1 MQGKLTY
8 WIIYCLKNYD
18 ITHINNVNLFASNIL
33 LIASLY
39 DIMVQM
45 EGGWCNLRRFNLM
58 EEYSSIIS
66 NSNIINLIS
75 KIHEYKGKQSYL
87 LDTKKDTLETLLKVA
102 KIQSTSSSNKIEG
115 IYTTDKRIN
124 EIVNQKLEPK
134 NRNEEEIA
142 GYRDVLTLIH
152 ENYNYIDINQNTIL
166 QLHRDLYKYTGYSY
180 GGKFKNSQNF
190 IEEENEKGEKKIR
203 FTPLSPVETPIAIE
217 ELCKNYNEL
226 VNNESCDLLVLIPI
240 FILDFV
246 SIHPFNDGNG
256 RMSRLLTLL
265 LLYKANYM
273 VGKYISIEKI
283 IEETK
288 ESYYDTLEKSST
300 NWHNNENDYSYF
312 VEYYLGIILNA
323 YKEFDSRIN
332 IVENKK
338 ITAYDRIIDIFKDNI
353 IPIDKAFITN
363 KCPDLSETTIERTL
377 NKLLK
382 EDKIVKIS
390 GGRYTKYKWNN

>member
-1 MQGKLTY
+1 M
-8 WIIYCLKNYD
+8 
-18 ITHINNVNLFASNIL
+18 
-33 LIASLY
+33 
-39 DIMVQM
+39 
-45 EGGWCNLRRFNLM
+45 RRFNLM

-87 LDTKKDTLETLLKVA
+87 LDTKKDTLDTLLKVA

-115 IYTTDKRIN
+115 IYTTDKRI
-124 EIVNQKLEPK
+124 EKIVNQKLEPK

-152 ENYNYIDINQNTIL
+152 ENYNFIDINQNTIL

-180 GGKFKNSQNF
+180 GGKFKNSQNY

-288 ESYYDTLEKSST
+288 DSYYDTLEKSSL

-338 ITAYDRIIDIFKDNI
+338 ITAYERIIDIFKDNI

>member
-1 MQGKLTY
+1 M
-8 WIIYCLKNYD
+8 
-18 ITHINNVNLFASNIL
+18 
-33 LIASLY
+33 
-39 DIMVQM
+39 
-45 EGGWCNLRRFNLM
+45 RRFNLM

-66 NSNIINLIS
+66 NSNIIKLIS

-152 ENYNYIDINQNTIL
+152 ENYNFIDINQNTIL

-180 GGKFKNSQNF
+180 GGKFKNSQNY

-288 ESYYDTLEKSST
+288 ESYYDTLEKSSI

-323 YKEFDSRIN
+323 YKEFDYRIN
-332 IVENKK
+332 NVKNKK
-338 ITAYDRIIDIFKDNI
+338 ITAYDKIIDIFKDSI
-353 IPIDKAFITN
+353 IPIDKAFIMN
-363 KCPDLSETTIERTL
+363 KCPNLSETTIERTL

-382 EDKIVKIS
+382 ENKITKIS
-390 GGRYTKYKWNN
+390 GGRYTKYKWND

>member
-1 MQGKLTY
+1 
-8 WIIYCLKNYD
+8 
-18 ITHINNVNLFASNIL
+18 
-33 LIASLY
+33 
-39 DIMVQM
+39 
-45 EGGWCNLRRFNLM
+45 M

-102 KIQSTSSSNKIEG
+102 KIESTSSSNKIEG
-115 IYTTDKRIN
+115 IYTTDKRI
-124 EIVNQKLEPK
+124 EKIVNQKLEPK

-142 GYRDVLTLIH
+142 GYRDVLSLIH
-152 ENYNYIDINQNTIL
+152 ENYSFIDINKNTIL
-166 QLHRDLYKYTGYSY
+166 QLHRDLYKYTGYNY
-180 GGKFKNSQNF
+180 GGKFKNSQNY
-190 IEEENEKGEKKIR
+190 IEEENEQGEKKIR
-203 FTPLSPVETPIAIE
+203 FTPLTPVETPIAIE

-240 FILDFV
+240 FILNFV

-288 ESYYDTLEKSST
+288 DSYYNTLEKSSVK
-300 NWHNNENDYSYF
+300 WLNNENDYSYF
-312 VEYYLGIILNA
+312 VEYYLGIILHA
-323 YKEFDSRIN
+323 YKEFDSKIN
-332 IVENKK
+332 IIENKK
-338 ITAYDRIIDIFKDNI
+338 ITAYDRIIDIFKNNI
-353 IPIDKAFITN
+353 MPLDKAFIIN
-363 KCPDLSETTIERTL
+363 KCPDLSETTIERIL
-377 NKLLK
+377 SKLFKENK
-382 EDKIVKIS
+382 IIKIS
-390 GGRYTKYKWNN
+390 GGRYTKYKWNNS

>member
-1 MQGKLTY
+1 MRK
-8 WIIYCLKNYD
+8 
-18 ITHINNVNLFASNIL
+18 
-33 LIASLY
+33 
-39 DIMVQM
+39 
-45 EGGWCNLRRFNLM
+45 FNLI
-58 EEYSSIIS
+58 EEYNSIIS

-87 LDTKKDTLETLLKVA
+87 LNTKKDTLETLLKVA

-115 IYTTDKRIN
+115 IYTTDKRI
-124 EIVNQKLEPK
+124 EKIVNQKLEPK

-142 GYRDVLTLIH
+142 GYRDVLSLIH
-152 ENYNYIDINQNTIL
+152 ENYNFIDVNKNTIL

-180 GGKFKNSQNF
+180 GGKFKNSQNY

-203 FTPLSPVETPIAIE
+203 FTPLSPLETPIAIE

-265 LLYKANYM
+265 LLYKADYM
-273 VGKYISIEKI
+273 VGKYVSIEKI

-288 ESYYDTLEKSST
+288 ESYYCVLEKSSI

-323 YKEFDSRIN
+323 YKDFDSRIN
-332 IVENKK
+332 ILESKK
-338 ITAYDRIIDIFKDNI
+338 ITAYDRIIDIFKNNI
-353 IPIDKAFITN
+353 IPMDKAFIIN

-377 NKLLK
+377 YKLLK
-382 EDKIVKIS
+382 ENKIVKIS

>member
-1 MQGKLTY
+1 MRK
-8 WIIYCLKNYD
+8 
-18 ITHINNVNLFASNIL
+18 
-33 LIASLY
+33 
-39 DIMVQM
+39 
-45 EGGWCNLRRFNLM
+45 FNLID
-58 EEYSSIIS
+58 EYNSIIS

-87 LDTKKDTLETLLKVA
+87 LETKKDTLETLLKVA

-142 GYRDVLTLIH
+142 GYRDVLSLIH
-152 ENYNYIDINQNTIL
+152 DNYDFIDINNNTIL

-180 GGKFKNSQNF
+180 GGKFKNSQNY
-190 IEEENEKGEKKIR
+190 IEETNEQGEKKIR
-203 FTPLSPVETPIAIE
+203 FTPLSPVETPIAIQD
-217 ELCKNYNEL
+217 LCKSYNEL

-265 LLYKANYM
+265 LLYKANYL

-283 IEETK
+283 IEDTK
-288 ESYYDTLEKSST
+288 DSYYDTLQKSSI

-323 YKEFDSRIN
+323 YKEFDSRVN

-338 ITAYDRIIDIFKDNI
+338 ITSYDRIISIFKENI
-353 IPIDKAFITN
+353 IPIDKAFIMN
-363 KCPDLSETTIERTL
+363 KCPDLSETTIERSL
-377 NKLLK
+377 NRLLK
-382 EDKIVKIS
+382 EDRIVKIS

>member
-1 MQGKLTY
+1 MRK
-8 WIIYCLKNYD
+8 
-18 ITHINNVNLFASNIL
+18 
-33 LIASLY
+33 
-39 DIMVQM
+39 
-45 EGGWCNLRRFNLM
+45 FNLLK
-58 EEYSSIIS
+58 EYNSIIS
-66 NSNIINLIS
+66 NSNIINLMS
-75 KIHEYKGKQSYL
+75 RIHEYKGKQSYL

-115 IYTTDKRIN
+115 IYTTDKRIK

-152 ENYNYIDINQNTIL
+152 ENYNFIDIKQNTIL

-180 GGKFKNSQNF
+180 GGKFKNSQNY

-203 FTPLSPVETPIAIE
+203 FTPLSPLETPLAIE

-226 VNNESCDLLVLIPI
+226 VNNELCDLLVLIPI

-265 LLYKANYM
+265 LLYKADYL

-288 ESYYDTLEKSST
+288 DSYYNTLEKSSV
-300 NWHNNENDYSYF
+300 NWHNSENNYSYF

-338 ITAYDRIIDIFKDNI
+338 IIAYDRIIDIFKNNI
-353 IPIDKAFITN
+353 IPIDKAFIIN
-363 KCPDLSETTIERTL
+363 KCPDLSETTIERIL

-390 GGRYTKYKWNN
+390 GGRYTKYKWND

>member
-1 MQGKLTY
+1 MM
-8 WIIYCLKNYD
+8 
-18 ITHINNVNLFASNIL
+18 H
-33 LIASLY
+33 
-39 DIMVQM
+39 
-45 EGGWCNLRRFNLM
+45 LRSFNLK

-66 NSNIINLIS
+66 NNNIINLIS

-87 LDTKKDTLETLLKVA
+87 LETKKDTLKTLVNVA

-115 IYTTDKRIN
+115 IYTTDKRIK
-124 EIVNQKLEPK
+124 ELVNQKLEPK

-166 QLHRDLYKYTGYSY
+166 QLHRYLYKYTGYGY
-180 GGKFKNSQNF
+180 GGNFKNSQNY

-203 FTPLSPVETPIAIE
+203 FMPLSPLETPIAIDD
-217 ELCKNYNEL
+217 LCKNYNEL

-265 LLYKANYM
+265 LLYKANYL

-288 ESYYDTLEKSST
+288 ESYYDTLKKSSI
-300 NWHNNENDYSYF
+300 NWQNNENDYSYF

-323 YKEFDSRIN
+323 YKEFDYRIN
-332 IVENKK
+332 VIENKRL
-338 ITAYDRIIDIFKDNI
+338 TAYDRIIDIFKDNI
-353 IPIDKAFITN
+353 IPIDKAFIIN
-363 KCPDLSETTIERTL
+363 KCPNLSEITIERTL

>member
-1 MQGKLTY
+1 MRK
-8 WIIYCLKNYD
+8 
-18 ITHINNVNLFASNIL
+18 
-33 LIASLY
+33 
-39 DIMVQM
+39 
-45 EGGWCNLRRFNLM
+45 FNLM
-58 EEYSSIIS
+58 EEYNSIIS

-87 LDTKKDTLETLLKVA
+87 LDAKKDTLETLLKVA

-142 GYRDVLTLIH
+142 GYRDVLSLIH
-152 ENYNYIDINQNTIL
+152 ENYNFIDINKNTIL
-166 QLHRDLYKYTGYSY
+166 QLHRDLYKYTGYNY
-180 GGKFKNSQNF
+180 GGKFKNSQNY
-190 IEEENEKGEKKIR
+190 IEEENEQGEKKVR

-265 LLYKANYM
+265 LLYKADYM

-288 ESYYDTLEKSST
+288 DSYYDTLEKSSVK
-300 NWHNNENDYSYF
+300 WHSNENDYSYF

-332 IVENKK
+332 IIDNKK
-338 ITAYDRIIDIFKDNI
+338 ITAYDRIIDIFKNNI
-353 IPIDKAFITN
+353 IPIDKAFIIN
-363 KCPDLSETTIERTL
+363 KCPDLSETTIERIL
-377 NKLLK
+377 SRLFK
-382 EDKIVKIS
+382 EDKIIKIS
-390 GGRYTKYKWNN
+390 GGRYTKYKWNNN

>member
-1 MQGKLTY
+1 MRK
-8 WIIYCLKNYD
+8 
-18 ITHINNVNLFASNIL
+18 
-33 LIASLY
+33 
-39 DIMVQM
+39 
-45 EGGWCNLRRFNLM
+45 FNLI
-58 EEYSSIIS
+58 EEYNSIIS

-87 LDTKKDTLETLLKVA
+87 LDSKKDTLETLLKVA

-115 IYTTDKRIN
+115 IYTSDKRIN
-124 EIVNQKLEPK
+124 EIVNNKLEPK

-142 GYRDVLTLIH
+142 GYRDVLSLIH
-152 ENYNYIDINQNTIL
+152 ENYNFIDITQNTIL

-180 GGKFKNSQNF
+180 GGKFKNSQNY
-190 IEEENEKGEKKIR
+190 IEEENDKGEKKIR
-203 FTPLSPVETPIAIE
+203 FTPLSLLETPIAIE
-217 ELCKNYNEL
+217 ELCKNYNEI
-226 VNNESCDLLVLIPI
+226 VTNESCDLLVIIPI

-273 VGKYISIEKI
+273 VGKYISIEHI

-288 ESYYDTLEKSST
+288 DSYYETLEKSSI
-300 NWHNNENDYSYF
+300 NWHDNKNDYTYF

-332 IVENKK
+332 IAENKK
-338 ITAYDRIIDIFKDNI
+338 ITAYDRIINIFKDNI
-353 IPIDKAFITN
+353 VPIDKAFIMN
-363 KCPDLSETTIERTL
+363 KCPNLSETTIERTL
-377 NKLLK
+377 SKLLK
-382 EDKIVKIS
+382 EDKIIKIS

>member
-1 MQGKLTY
+1 MRK
-8 WIIYCLKNYD
+8 
-18 ITHINNVNLFASNIL
+18 
-33 LIASLY
+33 
-39 DIMVQM
+39 
-45 EGGWCNLRRFNLM
+45 FNLL
-58 EEYSSIIS
+58 EEYHSIIS
-66 NSNIINLIS
+66 NSNITNLIS

-87 LDTKKDTLETLLKVA
+87 LDTKKDTLDTLLKVA

-152 ENYNYIDINQNTIL
+152 ENYNFIDINQNTIL

-180 GGKFKNSQNF
+180 GGKFKNSQNY

-288 ESYYDTLEKSST
+288 DSYYDALEKSSI
-300 NWHNNENDYSYF
+300 NWHNNKNDYSYF

-338 ITAYDRIIDIFKDNI
+338 ITAYKRIIDIFKDNI

-363 KCPDLSETTIERTL
+363 KCPNLSETTIERTL

>member
-1 MQGKLTY
+1 MRK
-8 WIIYCLKNYD
+8 
-18 ITHINNVNLFASNIL
+18 
-33 LIASLY
+33 
-39 DIMVQM
+39 
-45 EGGWCNLRRFNLM
+45 FNLL
-58 EEYSSIIS
+58 EEYHSIIS

-87 LDTKKDTLETLLKVA
+87 LETKKDSLETLLKVA

-115 IYTTDKRIN
+115 IYTTDKRI
-124 EIVNQKLEPK
+124 EKIVNQKLEPK

-152 ENYNYIDINQNTIL
+152 ENYNFIDINKNTIL

-180 GGKFKNSQNF
+180 GGKFKNSQNY

-240 FILDFV
+240 FILDFA

-288 ESYYDTLEKSST
+288 ESYYDTLEKSSL

-323 YKEFDSRIN
+323 YREFDSRIN

-338 ITAYDRIIDIFKDNI
+338 ITAYDRIIGIFKDNI
-353 IPIDKAFITN
+353 IPIDKAFIIN
-363 KCPDLSETTIERTL
+363 KCPDLSETTIERAL

>member
-1 MQGKLTY
+1 MRK
-8 WIIYCLKNYD
+8 
-18 ITHINNVNLFASNIL
+18 
-33 LIASLY
+33 
-39 DIMVQM
+39 
-45 EGGWCNLRRFNLM
+45 FNLL

-142 GYRDVLTLIH
+142 GYRDILSLIH
-152 ENYNYIDINQNTIL
+152 ENYNFIDINQNTIL

-203 FTPLSPVETPIAIE
+203 FTPLSPIETPIAIE

-288 ESYYDTLEKSST
+288 DSYYDTLEKSST
-300 NWHNNENDYSYF
+300 NWHNYENDYSYF
-312 VEYYLGIILNA
+312 VEYYLGIILKA

-338 ITAYDRIIDIFKDNI
+338 ITAYDRIIGIFKDNI

-390 GGRYTKYKWNN
+390 GGRYTKYKWSN

>member
-1 MQGKLTY
+1 MRKF
-8 WIIYCLKNYD
+8 K
-18 ITHINNVNLFASNIL
+18 
-33 LIASLY
+33 
-39 DIMVQM
+39 
-45 EGGWCNLRRFNLM
+45 LM
-58 EEYSSIIS
+58 EEYNSIIS

-87 LDTKKDTLETLLKVA
+87 LDTKKDTLDTLVKVA

-142 GYRDVLTLIH
+142 GYRDVLSLIH
-152 ENYNYIDINQNTIL
+152 ENYNFIDITQNIIL

-180 GGKFKNSQNF
+180 GGKFKNSQNY

-203 FTPLSPVETPIAIE
+203 FTPLSPVETPIAIKD
-217 ELCKNYNEL
+217 LCKNYNEL

-265 LLYKANYM
+265 LLYKADYI

-288 ESYYDTLEKSST
+288 DSYYDALEKSSVA
-300 NWHNNENDYSYF
+300 WHDNENDYSYF

-332 IVENKK
+332 IIENKK
-338 ITAYDRIIDIFKDNI
+338 TTAYDRIIDIFKDNI
-353 IPIDKAFITN
+353 IPIDKAFIIN
-363 KCPDLSETTIERTL
+363 KCPDLSETTIERNL
-377 NKLLK
+377 NKLLR

>member
-1 MQGKLTY
+1 MRK
-8 WIIYCLKNYD
+8 
-18 ITHINNVNLFASNIL
+18 
-33 LIASLY
+33 
-39 DIMVQM
+39 
-45 EGGWCNLRRFNLM
+45 FNLL
-58 EEYSSIIS
+58 EEYHSIIS

-87 LDTKKDTLETLLKVA
+87 LETKKDSLETLLKVA

-152 ENYNYIDINQNTIL
+152 ENYNFIDINQNTIL

-226 VNNESCDLLVLIPI
+226 VNNEMCDLLVLIPI

-288 ESYYDTLEKSST
+288 ESYYDTLEKSSVS
-300 NWHNNENDYSYF
+300 WHNNENDYSYF

-338 ITAYDRIIDIFKDNI
+338 ITAYDRIIGIFKDNI
-353 IPIDKAFITN
+353 IPIDKAFIIN
-363 KCPDLSETTIERTL
+363 KCPNLSETTIERAL

>member
-1 MQGKLTY
+1 MRK
-8 WIIYCLKNYD
+8 
-18 ITHINNVNLFASNIL
+18 
-33 LIASLY
+33 
-39 DIMVQM
+39 
-45 EGGWCNLRRFNLM
+45 FNLM
-58 EEYSSIIS
+58 EEYNSIIS

-142 GYRDVLTLIH
+142 GYRDVLSLIH
-152 ENYNYIDINQNTIL
+152 ENYNFIDITQNTIL

-180 GGKFKNSQNF
+180 GGKFKNSQNY

-217 ELCKNYNEL
+217 DLCKNYNEL

-265 LLYKANYM
+265 LLYKANYL

-288 ESYYDTLEKSST
+288 DSYYDTLEKSSVK
-300 NWHNNENDYSYF
+300 WHDNENDYSYF

-338 ITAYDRIIDIFKDNI
+338 VTAYDRIIDIFKANI
-353 IPIDKAFITN
+353 IPIDKAYIMN
-363 KCPDLSETTIERTL
+363 KSPDLSETTIERSL

>member
-1 MQGKLTY
+1 MRK
-8 WIIYCLKNYD
+8 
-18 ITHINNVNLFASNIL
+18 
-33 LIASLY
+33 
-39 DIMVQM
+39 
-45 EGGWCNLRRFNLM
+45 FNLM

-87 LDTKKDTLETLLKVA
+87 LDAKKDTLETLLKVA

-142 GYRDVLTLIH
+142 GYRDVLSLIH
-152 ENYNYIDINQNTIL
+152 ENYNFIDINKNTIL
-166 QLHRDLYKYTGYSY
+166 QLHRDLYKYTGYNY
-180 GGKFKNSQNF
+180 GGKFKNSQNY
-190 IEEENEKGEKKIR
+190 IEEENEQGEKKIR

-265 LLYKANYM
+265 LLYKADYM

-288 ESYYDTLEKSST
+288 DSYYDTLEKSSVK
-300 NWHNNENDYSYF
+300 WHSNENDYSYF

-332 IVENKK
+332 IIDNKK
-338 ITAYDRIIDIFKDNI
+338 ITAYDRIIDIFKNNI
-353 IPIDKAFITN
+353 IPIDKAFIIN
-363 KCPDLSETTIERTL
+363 KCPDLSETTIERIL
-377 NKLLK
+377 SRLFK
-382 EDKIVKIS
+382 EDKIIKIS
-390 GGRYTKYKWNN
+390 GGRYTKYKWNNN

>member
-1 MQGKLTY
+1 M
-8 WIIYCLKNYD
+8 
-18 ITHINNVNLFASNIL
+18 
-33 LIASLY
+33 
-39 DIMVQM
+39 
-45 EGGWCNLRRFNLM
+45 RRFNLM
-58 EEYSSIIS
+58 EEYSNIIS
-66 NSNIINLIS
+66 KSNIINLIS

-152 ENYNYIDINQNTIL
+152 ENYNFIDINQNTIL

-180 GGKFKNSQNF
+180 GGKFKNSQNY

-288 ESYYDTLEKSST
+288 DSYYDTLEKSSI

-332 IVENKK
+332 IIENKK
-338 ITAYDRIIDIFKDNI
+338 ITSYDRIIEIFKDNI

>member
-1 MQGKLTY
+1 MRK
-8 WIIYCLKNYD
+8 
-18 ITHINNVNLFASNIL
+18 
-33 LIASLY
+33 
-39 DIMVQM
+39 
-45 EGGWCNLRRFNLM
+45 FNLI
-58 EEYSSIIS
+58 EEYNSIIS

-87 LDTKKDTLETLLKVA
+87 LDTKKNTLDTLLKVA
-102 KIQSTSSSNKIEG
+102 KIQSTTSSNKIEG
-115 IYTTDKRIN
+115 IYTTDKRIR
-124 EIVNQKLEPK
+124 EIVNQRLEPK

-142 GYRDVLTLIH
+142 GYRDVLSLIH
-152 ENYNYIDINQNTIL
+152 ENYKYIDITQNTIL
-166 QLHRDLYKYTGYSY
+166 QLHRDLYKYTAYSY
-180 GGKFKNSQNF
+180 GGRFKNSQNY
-190 IEEENEKGEKKIR
+190 IEEVNEKGEKKIR

-217 ELCKNYNEL
+217 DLCKNYNEL
-226 VNNESCDLLVLIPI
+226 VNNELCDLLVLIPI

-265 LLYKANYM
+265 LLYKSGYI

-283 IEETK
+283 VENTK
-288 ESYYDTLEKSST
+288 ESYYDTLEQSSVK
-300 NWHNNENDYSYF
+300 WHNNKNDYSYF

-338 ITAYDRIIDIFKDNI
+338 INAYDRIIDIFKDNI
-353 IPIDKAFITN
+353 IPIDKAFIMN
-363 KCPDLSETTIERTL
+363 KCPDLSETTIERVL

>member
-1 MQGKLTY
+1 MRK
-8 WIIYCLKNYD
+8 
-18 ITHINNVNLFASNIL
+18 
-33 LIASLY
+33 
-39 DIMVQM
+39 
-45 EGGWCNLRRFNLM
+45 FNLL
-58 EEYSSIIS
+58 EEYHSIIS

-87 LDTKKDTLETLLKVA
+87 LETKKDSLETLLKVA

-152 ENYNYIDINQNTIL
+152 ENYNFIDINQNTIL

-288 ESYYDTLEKSST
+288 ESYYDTLEKSSVS
-300 NWHNNENDYSYF
+300 WHNNENDYSYF

-338 ITAYDRIIDIFKDNI
+338 ITAYDRIIGIFKDNI
-353 IPIDKAFITN
+353 IPIDKAFIIN
-363 KCPDLSETTIERTL
+363 KCPDLSETTIERVL

>member
-1 MQGKLTY
+1 M
-8 WIIYCLKNYD
+8 
-18 ITHINNVNLFASNIL
+18 
-33 LIASLY
+33 
-39 DIMVQM
+39 
-45 EGGWCNLRRFNLM
+45 RRFNLM

-102 KIQSTSSSNKIEG
+102 RIQSTSSSNKMEG

-124 EIVNQKLEPK
+124 EIVNQKVEPK

-152 ENYNYIDINQNTIL
+152 ENYNFIDINQNTIL

-190 IEEENEKGEKKIR
+190 IEEENEIGKKKIR
-203 FTPLSPVETPIAIE
+203 LTPLSPIETPIAIE
-217 ELCKNYNEL
+217 DLCKNYNNL
-226 VNNESCDLLVLIPI
+226 VNNELCDLLVLIPI
-240 FILDFV
+240 FILDFL

-288 ESYYDTLEKSST
+288 DSYYDTLEKSSI
-300 NWHNNENDYSYF
+300 NWYNNENDYSYF

-323 YKEFDSRIN
+323 YKEFDSRIS
-332 IVENKK
+332 IIENKK
-338 ITAYDRIIDIFKDNI
+338 ITAYDRIIDIFKNNI
-353 IPIDKAFITN
+353 IPIDKAFVTN
-363 KCPDLSETTIERTL
+363 KCPDLSETTIERIL

-382 EDKIVKIS
+382 EDNIVKIS

>member
-1 MQGKLTY
+1 MRK
-8 WIIYCLKNYD
+8 
-18 ITHINNVNLFASNIL
+18 
-33 LIASLY
+33 
-39 DIMVQM
+39 
-45 EGGWCNLRRFNLM
+45 FNLV

-66 NSNIINLIS
+66 NNNIINLIS

-102 KIQSTSSSNKIEG
+102 KIESTSSSNKIEG

-142 GYRDVLTLIH
+142 GYRDVLSLIH
-152 ENYNYIDINQNTIL
+152 ENYSFIDINKNTIL
-166 QLHRDLYKYTGYSY
+166 QLHRDLYKYTGYNY
-180 GGKFKNSQNF
+180 GGKFKNSQNY

-203 FTPLSPVETPIAIE
+203 FTPLSAVETPIAIE

-265 LLYKANYM
+265 LLYKADYM

-288 ESYYDTLEKSST
+288 DSYYDTLEKSSVK
-300 NWHNNENDYSYF
+300 WHSNENDYSYF
-312 VEYYLGIILNA
+312 VEYYLGIILRA
-323 YKEFDSRIN
+323 YKEFDSRISV
-332 IVENKK
+332 VENKK
-338 ITAYDRIIDIFKDNI
+338 ITAYDRIIDVFKDNI
-353 IPIDKAFITN
+353 IPIDKAFIIR

-377 NKLLK
+377 NKLFK
-382 EDKIVKIS
+382 ENKIVKIS

>member
-1 MQGKLTY
+1 M
-8 WIIYCLKNYD
+8 
-18 ITHINNVNLFASNIL
+18 
-33 LIASLY
+33 
-39 DIMVQM
+39 
-45 EGGWCNLRRFNLM
+45 RRFNLM

-66 NSNIINLIS
+66 NSNIINLIT

-102 KIQSTSSSNKIEG
+102 RIQSTSSSNKIEG

-124 EIVNQKLEPK
+124 EIVNQKVEPK

-152 ENYNYIDINQNTIL
+152 ENYNFIDINQNTVL

-190 IEEENEKGEKKIR
+190 IEEENENGKKKIR
-203 FTPLSPVETPIAIE
+203 FTPLSPIETPIAIE
-217 ELCKNYNEL
+217 DLCKNYNNL
-226 VNNESCDLLVLIPI
+226 VNNELCDLLVLIPI
-240 FILDFV
+240 FILDFL

-265 LLYKANYM
+265 LLYKTNYM

-283 IEETK
+283 MEETK
-288 ESYYDTLEKSST
+288 DSYYDTLEKSSI
-300 NWHNNENDYSYF
+300 NWYNNENDYSYF

-323 YKEFDSRIN
+323 YKEFDSRIS
-332 IVENKK
+332 IIENKK
-338 ITAYDRIIDIFKDNI
+338 ITAYDRIIDIFKNNI
-353 IPIDKAFITN
+353 IPIDKAFVTN
-363 KCPDLSETTIERTL
+363 KCPDLSETTIERIL

-382 EDKIVKIS
+382 EDNIVKIS